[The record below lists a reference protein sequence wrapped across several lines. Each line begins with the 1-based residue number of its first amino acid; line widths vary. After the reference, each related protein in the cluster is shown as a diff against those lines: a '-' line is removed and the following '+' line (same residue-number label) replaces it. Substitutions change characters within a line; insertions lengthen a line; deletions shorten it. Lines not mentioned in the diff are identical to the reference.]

1 MPGSIQKII
10 AVGGAVRN
18 QLWMQNKADVTGK
31 IIEVPALEEATTLG
45 AALLA
50 GIGLG
55 FYKDENDAFQQ
66 TYKEGQIFEPDPDRQ
81 KQYEDYYRIFK
92 KMYPGLK
99 EVNHDIFNSF
109 KS

>member
-1 MPGSIQKII
+1 M
-10 AVGGAVRN
+10 RN

-55 FYKDENDAFQQ
+55 IYKDEKDAFRQ
-66 TYKEGQIFEPDPDRQ
+66 TYKEGQIFEPDADRQ
-81 KQYEDYYRIFK
+81 KKYEDYYHIFK
-92 KMYPGLK
+92 KIYSTGS
-99 EVNHDIFNSF
+99 NHRGVICH
-109 KS
+109 

>member
-1 MPGSIQKII
+1 MKDIKTLEKCLDYQFKDILLSFERALSGGIQKII

-18 QLWMQNKADVTGK
+18 EMWMQNKADVTGK

-55 FYKDENDAFQQ
+55 IYKDEQDA
-66 TYKEGQIFEPDPDRQ
+66 
-81 KQYEDYYRIFK
+81 
-92 KMYPGLK
+92 L
-99 EVNHDIFNSF
+99 
-109 KS
+109 

>member
-1 MPGSIQKII
+1 MSSANRTEQI
-10 AVGGAVRN
+10 N
-18 QLWMQNKADVTGK
+18 QRHPKPFWN
-31 IIEVPALEEATTLG
+31 PY
-45 AALLA
+45 LA

-55 FYKDENDAFQQ
+55 LYKDENDAFQQ

-92 KMYPGLK
+92 KMYPSLK
-99 EVNHDIFNSF
+99 EVNHDIFNRF